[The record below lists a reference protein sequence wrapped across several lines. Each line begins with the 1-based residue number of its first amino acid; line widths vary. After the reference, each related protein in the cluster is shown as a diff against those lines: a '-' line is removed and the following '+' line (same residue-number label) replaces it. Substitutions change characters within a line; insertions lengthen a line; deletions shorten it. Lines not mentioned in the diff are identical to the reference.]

1 MFGHHGENLTQSV
14 PSSGQYSGSYSNNNR
29 AGGVGTEFL
38 LGGIAVVGM
47 AAIGKTIYDNWGGEN
62 KNDKRSKK
70 VTSQNDECSL
80 Q

>member
-1 MFGHHGENLTQSV
+1 MFGNQVKTLRNKYLRLV
-14 PSSGQYSGSYSNNNR
+14 NNR
-29 AGGVGTEFL
+29 AVGVGTEFL

-47 AAIGKTIYDNWGGEN
+47 AAIGKTIYDNWGSEN

-70 VTSQNDECSL
+70 STSQNDECSL